1 MTIQEIRRFI
11 QVELMNDPSAQ
22 VADDED
28 LLLSGRLDSLG
39 VMRLVAHLQEALG
52 MEIPPEDVVLEN
64 FGSLRRIQTY
74 VATVTSQHEATQL
87 RP

>member
-1 MTIQEIRRFI
+1 MTIQEIRTFI

-39 VMRLVAHLQEALG
+39 VMRLVAHLQETLG

-74 VATVTSQHEATQL
+74 VATVTSQREATQL